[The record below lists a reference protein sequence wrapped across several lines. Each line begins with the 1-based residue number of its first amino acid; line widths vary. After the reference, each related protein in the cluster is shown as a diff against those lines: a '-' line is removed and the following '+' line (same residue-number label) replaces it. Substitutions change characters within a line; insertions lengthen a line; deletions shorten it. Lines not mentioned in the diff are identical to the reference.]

1 MATTMTMDLQ
11 EEIGNPTTT
20 ADFTTPSLST
30 FGLIQRRHD
39 QDKNDEKDDFA
50 SDPDL
55 DKYYDVRNWTKMD
68 PKQYMRSHKNIRR
81 FYEQQNDLIDK
92 LQKFY
97 RAFPVAS
104 NSEEQRHLQE
114 GEERGDGDDEKSQ
127 PDPAAVAWAINASF
141 FFNIVLLVIKI
152 IASALSGSMSVIAS
166 TADSLLDLLSGSV
179 LVITH
184 RLIRKKDVFRYPQ
197 GKSRM
202 EPIGVFAFAIVMM
215 LSSLQILIEAVRR
228 LISPPEI
235 ELGPVTLGIFAFT
248 ILGKAFASWYCRKV
262 ANEFHSASAEAFA
275 DDHRNDVL
283 TNCVGV
289 AAVVTAVYVSS
300 MWFLDSAGAICIA
313 LYIIVNWLQTGF
325 EQMHLLS
332 GRGAPPL
339 LLQQLTY
346 IASHHDKRIKFVD
359 TVRAFHFGPSYL
371 VEVDIV
377 LPEDMPL
384 RISHDIAESLQ
395 HRLEEL
401 DGKDVFVACIV
412 SYCVLFVL
420 CSCRCK
426 FFYFMAENYS
436 CVLLVVVVFVGLL
449 IMLFQLLFHLLVMDD
464 WTHTNRYRKSLCAL

>member
-1 MATTMTMDLQ
+1 MTTTITTMNLE
-11 EEIGNPTTT
+11 EEIDNNNPN
-20 ADFTTPSLST
+20 ADITTPLST
-30 FGLIQRRHD
+30 FGLIQRRIEKTVTTSPNSATNNYHD
-39 QDKNDEKDDFA
+39 QNDRDEENDDA
-50 SDPDL
+50 DL
-55 DKYYDVRNWTKMD
+55 EKYYDVRNWTKID
-68 PKQYMRSHKNIRR
+68 PKQYKRRSKSIRR

-97 RAFPVAS
+97 RAVPTR
-104 NSEEQRHLQE
+104 EEQQQD
-114 GEERGDGDDEKSQ
+114 DGDDEDDKSQ
-127 PDPAAVAWAINASF
+127 PDPSAVAWAINASF
-141 FFNIVLLVIKI
+141 FFNIVLLVVKI

-184 RLIRKKDVFRYPQ
+184 RLVSKKDVFRYPQ

-228 LISPPEI
+228 LITPPEI
-235 ELGPVTLGIFAFT
+235 ELGPITLGIFAFT

-262 ANEFHSASAEAFA
+262 AREFHSASAEAFA

-289 AAVVTAVYVSS
+289 AAVMTAVYVPS
-300 MWFLDSAGAICIA
+300 MWFLDSTGAICIA

-346 IASHHDKRIKFVD
+346 VASHHDKRIKFVD

-401 DGKDVFVACIV
+401 DGECF
-412 SYCVLFVL
+412 
-420 CSCRCK
+420 
-426 FFYFMAENYS
+426 
-436 CVLLVVVVFVGLL
+436 
-449 IMLFQLLFHLLVMDD
+449 IMLKIYIDD
-464 WTHTNRYRKSLCAL
+464 

>member
-1 MATTMTMDLQ
+1 MSTITMQ
-11 EEIGNPTTT
+11 EEENIGSPTVDI
-20 ADFTTPSLST
+20 ATPLST

-39 QDKNDEKDDFA
+39 HSSPKSPTSSNTDEYFSD
-50 SDPDL
+50 DPDL
-55 DKYYDVRNWTKMD
+55 EKYNVKNWTKID
-68 PKQYMRSHKNIRR
+68 PKQYKRGRKSIRR
-81 FYEQQNDLIDK
+81 FYEQQNDLIDR
-92 LQKFY
+92 LQNFY
-97 RAFPVAS
+97 KAVPT
-104 NSEEQRHLQE
+104 SEEQQE
-114 GEERGDGDDEKSQ
+114 AQGLVADDDDEKSHSH
-127 PDPAAVAWAINASF
+127 PAAVTWAINASF
-141 FFNIVLLVIKI
+141 FFNIFLLIIKI

-166 TADSLLDLLSGSV
+166 AADSLLDLLSGSV

-202 EPIGVFAFAIVMM
+202 EPIGIFAFAIVMM

-228 LISPPEI
+228 LIAPPEI
-235 ELGPVTLGIFAFT
+235 ELGPITLGIFAFT

-262 ANEFHSASAEAFA
+262 ANEFHSASAETFA

-283 TNCVGV
+283 TNFVGV
-289 AAVVTAVYVSS
+289 AAVVTAVYVPSL
-300 MWFLDSAGAICIA
+300 WFLDSTGAICIA

-346 IASHHDKRIKFVD
+346 IASHHDKQIKFVD

-401 DGKDVFVACIV
+401 EDIERAFVHCD
-412 SYCVLFVL
+412 YEWDH
-420 CSCRCK
+420 
-426 FFYFMAENYS
+426 YP
-436 CVLLVVVVFVGLL
+436 VVFQGGK
-449 IMLFQLLFHLLVMDD
+449 II
-464 WTHTNRYRKSLCAL
+464 RK